1 MNLPNI
7 LTTVRF
13 VLIPLFVGV
22 FFSPLE
28 KSLLYSVIIFILAG
42 ITDVLD
48 GYIAR
53 KYDAISKW
61 GQAMDPLAD
70 KLMQLT
76 VLICFT
82 SKQFI
87 PIWVISI
94 YGIKEISMILGGIV
108 LYTKKDKLVVPAN
121 SYGKIATIVF
131 YIAILAIAF
140 DFIYG
145 KALIIIAALLT
156 LYAFVRYALLGI
168 QEIKKPPIS
177 GTPE

>member
-13 VLIPLFVGV
+13 ALVPLFIGV
-22 FFSPLE
+22 FFSSME
-28 KSLLYSVIIFILAG
+28 NSLRYSVIIFIIAG

-53 KYDAISKW
+53 KYNIVTKW

-82 SKQFI
+82 VKRLI
-87 PIWVISI
+87 PVWIIII
-94 YGIKEISMILGGIV
+94 YGIKEVSMILGGII
-108 LYTKKDKLVVPAN
+108 LYTRKDKVVIPAN
-121 SYGKIATIVF
+121 SYGKVATVVF

-140 DFIYG
+140 NFKFG
-145 KALIIIAALLT
+145 QIIMGIAVALT
-156 LYAFVRYALLGI
+156 LYAFSRYSILAS
-168 QEIKKPPIS
+168 QEMKKTIDKS
-177 GTPE
+177 C